1 MPYVLLYAS
10 RPQFQ
15 WHVWQLC
22 GRQLCLSATP
32 ACALSSPTIL
42 PAPARLPQE
51 IARSV
56 AERMRQQVQYDH
68 KLHEAEQMLDN
79 SGMALNAMEHNI
91 EDLLAHNQA
100 LGQQVEALQAQLQSA
115 EAASAA
121 LQQEVAD
128 AKQAKLKVLDQKA
141 EVEAVAIRWQT
152 EVMKLQVSTGAAA
165 FVQWLCYPGVASG
178 STMLLKLGGG
188 LPWWLYSARCSGSAR
203 WC

>member
-1 MPYVLLYAS
+1 M
-10 RPQFQ
+10 
-15 WHVWQLC
+15 
-22 GRQLCLSATP
+22 
-32 ACALSSPTIL
+32 
-42 PAPARLPQE
+42 
-51 IARSV
+51 ARSV
-56 AERMRQQVQYDH
+56 AERMRQQVQYDQ

-100 LGQQVEALQAQLQSA
+100 LGQQVEALQAQLQTA

-152 EVMKLQVSTGAAA
+152 EVMKLQVSTKAAA
-165 FVQWLCYPGVASG
+165 LVHSALLEAAGCLSCLVEHPSG
-178 STMLLKLGGG
+178 
-188 LPWWLYSARCSGSAR
+188 
-203 WC
+203 